1 MEEKV
6 LNIIKTNCT
15 DAMVVAV
22 DSNFTEMGV
31 DSITFIKIIVALE
44 QAFGFE
50 FDDEMLLF
58 SAFPTIQT
66 MIDYVMKKAQRS
78 KD

>member
-6 LNIIKTNCT
+6 LNIIKQNCH
-15 DAMVVAV
+15 DMVFDVN
-22 DSNFTEMGV
+22 SNFTVMGV

-44 QAFGFE
+44 QEFGFE

-58 SAFPTIQT
+58 SAFPTIET
-66 MIDYVMKKAQRS
+66 MIKYVIEKAQRS
-78 KD
+78 HN